1 MENEM
6 LCSAMERFI
15 IGMPAGEK
23 DIFREAVR
31 RLRISGGRLPDRIV
45 ELAGSLNEMH
55 EFALHLTQENA
66 KLKDQLEQLHR
77 DVTLHVQYDLEEEGC
92 GAVLQEGFDKYYVSA
107 LALAELLEA
116 RRDGRLVILDK
127 EEHK

>member
-6 LCSAMERFI
+6 LCSAMERLI
-15 IGMPAGEK
+15 VRMPAGEQ

-31 RLRISGGRLPDRIV
+31 RLRINGGQLADRIV

-55 EFALHLTQENA
+55 DFALHLTQENA
-66 KLKDQLEQLHR
+66 KLKDLLEQTHR
-77 DVTLHVQYDLEEEGC
+77 EVTLHVQYDLEDEGC
-92 GAVLQEGFDKYYVSA
+92 GAVLQEGTDKYYVSA

-127 EEHK
+127 EERK